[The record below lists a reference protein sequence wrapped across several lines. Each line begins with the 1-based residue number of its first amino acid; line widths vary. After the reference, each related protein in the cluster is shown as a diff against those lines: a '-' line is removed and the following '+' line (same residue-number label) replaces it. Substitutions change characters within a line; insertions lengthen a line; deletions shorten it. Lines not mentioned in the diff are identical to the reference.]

1 MTINKH
7 QISKQ
12 ISIKLSISLDD
23 SLNILESFLSLIKIS
38 SKSKIIKLS
47 GFGSFKYKRS
57 PKRIGRNPKTKESYI
72 IPTSN
77 KLNFNSS
84 NKIKII
90 LN

>member
-1 MTINKH
+1 MAINKH
-7 QISKQ
+7 QLSRQ
-12 ISIKLSISLDD
+12 ISIKLCISLDD

-38 SKSKIIKLS
+38 SKSKIVKLS
-47 GFGSFKYKRS
+47 NFGSFKYKNS
-57 PKRIGRNPKTKESYI
+57 PERIGRNPKTKESYI
-72 IPTSN
+72 IKTSN